1 MKKFFSLFAA
11 LLFAGS
17 IMATDYYLFGG
28 ATDWEAVCYEEL
40 KFSPLP
46 DTPGEY
52 ILRGIRIAAGDRIK
66 VMSPIEGSDEVTY
79 YPSYTIAE
87 SYYVPKWGAYDIY
100 FRPNGDGE
108 GEDWYYG
115 YFRLQEVQYLDFEY
129 ATVEVS
135 NEYFE
140 DLELTSVK
148 LYTCDL
154 DDYNTPTSNGIL
166 LEFYVTPDDPNDLN
180 GTYSYQ
186 DFTLDVES
194 SYLTIS
200 EYGGDSITD
209 ILFVDGEVTIGMT
222 DIDPTSGY
230 ATLDLNGTLIS
241 EEGDIYEFVT
251 THSAE
256 YDYYVTP
263 TPPVDPDPQ
272 EEGLESLT
280 SNPSPLTH
288 KVLRSGH
295 VVIYKNGVL
304 YNTLGSVVQ

>member
-1 MKKFFSLFAA
+1 MKKILSLIAA
-11 LLFAGS
+11 IVFTGS
-17 IMATDYYLFGG
+17 IMATEYYLTGYFVGW
-28 ATDWEAVCYEEL
+28 DDVCYDDYH
-40 KFSPLP
+40 FAPIP

-52 ILRGIRIAAGDRIK
+52 ILRGIRLPAGGGIK
-66 VMSPIEGSDEVTY
+66 VISPIEGSEDVTY
-79 YPSYTIAE
+79 YPSYSEAE
-87 SYYVPKWGAYDIY
+87 NYEVPKYGAYDIY

-108 GEDWYYG
+108 GDDWYYG

-140 DLELTSVK
+140 EDELTSIK

-186 DFTLDVES
+186 DFTFDAES

-200 EYGGDSITD
+200 EDHAATITD
-209 ILFVDGEVTIGMT
+209 ILFVDGEVTIVMT
-222 DIDPTSGY
+222 DIDPSSGT
-230 ATLDLNGTLIS
+230 ATLDLAGTFTS
-241 EEGDIYEFVT
+241 TEGDIYEFIT

-263 TPPVDPDPQ
+263 DPQ
-272 EEGLESLT
+272 GEAVT
-280 SNPSPLTH
+280 NIRTDRKAIKH
-288 KVLRSGH
+288 LRSGQ
-295 VVIYKNGVL
+295 VVIYKNGVK
-304 YNTLGSVVQ
+304 YNAVGAIVK

>member
-1 MKKFFSLFAA
+1 MKKILSLFAA
-11 LLFAGS
+11 ILFTGS
-17 IMATDYYLFGG
+17 IMATDYYLYGG
-28 ATDWEAVCYEEL
+28 VSNWEEVCYEDL

-52 ILRGIRIAAGDRIK
+52 ILRAIRIAAGDHIK
-66 VMSPIEGSDEVTY
+66 VMSPIEGSEDVTF
-79 YPSYTIAE
+79 YPSSG
-87 SYYVPKWGAYDIY
+87 SYEVPKWGAYDIY

-108 GEDWYYG
+108 GEDWFHG
-115 YFRLQEVQYLDFEY
+115 YFRLQEVQYLDFDY

-140 DLELTSVK
+140 DDELTSVK

-186 DFTLDVES
+186 DFTFDAES

-200 EYGGDSITD
+200 EDHATTITD
-209 ILFVDGEVTIGMT
+209 ILFVDGEVTIVMT
-222 DIDPTSGY
+222 DIDPSSGY
-230 ATLDLNGTLIS
+230 ATLHLDGTFVS
-241 EEGDIYEFVT
+241 DQGDIYEFIT

-256 YDYYVTP
+256 YDYYVA
-263 TPPVDPDPQ
+263 PDPQ
-272 EEGLESLT
+272 EVGLDSVT
-280 SNPSPLTH
+280 DNPSPVTQ
-288 KVLRSGH
+288 KVLRAGR
-295 VVIYKNGVL
+295 VVIYKNGNI
-304 YNTLGSVVQ
+304 YSVNGQLL

>member
-1 MKKFFSLFAA
+1 MKKILSLFAA
-11 LLFAGS
+11 ILFTGS
-17 IMATDYYLFGG
+17 IMATEYYLTGSFV
-28 ATDWEAVCYEEL
+28 DWDDVCYDDYH
-40 KFSPLP
+40 FAPIP

-66 VMSPIEGSDEVTY
+66 VMSPIEGSEDVTY
-79 YPSYTIAE
+79 YPSYSEAE
-87 SYYVPKWGAYDIY
+87 NYEVPKWGAYDIY

-108 GEDWYYG
+108 GEDWFHG
-115 YFRLQEVQYLDFEY
+115 YFRLQEVQYLDFDY

-140 DLELTSVK
+140 DMELTSVK

-186 DFTLDVES
+186 DFTFDAES

-200 EYGGDSITD
+200 EDHATTITD
-209 ILFVDGEVTIGMT
+209 ILFVDGEVTIVMT
-222 DIDPTSGY
+222 DIDPSSGY
-230 ATLDLNGTLIS
+230 ATLHLDGTFVS
-241 EEGDIYEFVT
+241 DQGDIYEFIT

-256 YDYYVTP
+256 YDYYVA
-263 TPPVDPDPQ
+263 PDPQ
-272 EEGLESLT
+272 EVGLDSVT
-280 SNPSPLTH
+280 DNPSPVTQ
-288 KVLRSGH
+288 KVLRAGR
-295 VVIYKNGVL
+295 VVIYKNGNI
-304 YNTLGSVVQ
+304 YSVNGQLL

>member
-1 MKKFFSLFAA
+1 MKKILSLIAA
-11 LLFAGS
+11 IVFTGS
-17 IMATDYYLFGG
+17 IMATDYYLYGG
-28 ATDWEAVCYEEL
+28 VSNWEEVCYEDL

-52 ILRGIRIAAGDRIK
+52 ILRAIRIAAGDHIK
-66 VMSPIEGSDEVTY
+66 VMSPIEGSEDVTF
-79 YPSYTIAE
+79 YPSSG
-87 SYYVPKWGAYDIY
+87 SYEVPKWGAYDIY

-108 GEDWYYG
+108 GDDWFHG
-115 YFRLQEVQYLDFEY
+115 YFRLREVQYLDFNY

-140 DLELTSVK
+140 DDELTSVK

-186 DFTLDVES
+186 DFTLGVES
-194 SYLTIS
+194 SYL
-200 EYGGDSITD
+200 SIYENGEIKDT
-209 ILFVDGEVTIGMT
+209 LFVDGEVTIVMT
-222 DIDPTSGY
+222 EIDQTSGT
-230 ATLDLNGTLIS
+230 ATLNLAGTFTS
-241 EEGDIYEFVT
+241 TEGEIFEFLT

-263 TPPVDPDPQ
+263 DPPITPDPGT
-272 EEGLESLT
+272 EAVDNIRTDRKAIKHLNAGKL
-280 SNPSPLTH
+280 
-288 KVLRSGH
+288 
-295 VVIYKNGVL
+295 VIIKNGIP
-304 YNTLGSVVQ
+304 YSVNGQLL